1 MLFRHGRKKFL
12 KGIREYGY
20 TDHIARVLFYIAL
33 NLKNSSKQMYIHTD
47 TKMNTEGNAFNFL
60 CVNVHGLKYI
70 FRKNCT
76 CTVDSQ
82 KVKQILNLGS
92 YFLK

>member
-1 MLFRHGRKKFL
+1 
-12 KGIREYGY
+12 
-20 TDHIARVLFYIAL
+20 
-33 NLKNSSKQMYIHTD
+33 MYIHTD

-60 CVNVHGLKYI
+60 CVNVHDLKYI

>member
-1 MLFRHGRKKFL
+1 
-12 KGIREYGY
+12 
-20 TDHIARVLFYIAL
+20 
-33 NLKNSSKQMYIHTD
+33 MYIHTD

-82 KVKQILNLGS
+82 KVKQILNLWS
-92 YFLK
+92 YFLKWKSLTNPTVDVFLTFKNYFL